1 MNGERESTRSLAGL
15 SIAAVEERVNALAS
29 DVAEEEEVV
38 NWLNLTEVLL
48 QRAREIRG
56 HMEQVAIEWIEIHGP
71 ITVGDICYSVG
82 CPKTVR
88 CLDVAR
94 CLRLVLAGCG
104 GDVDGVA
111 PYLRADPWKYGS
123 VRSLL
128 GESAFEQVF
137 RSEWTPKLVEGR
149 PQQQLQQTN
158 TRFLPHKNPAA
169 EE

>member
-1 MNGERESTRSLAGL
+1 MNDERENTRSLTGL
-15 SIAAVEERVNALAS
+15 SVAAVEERVNALAP
-29 DVAEEEEVV
+29 DAAGEEEIV

-48 QRAREIRG
+48 QRAREIR
-56 HMEQVAIEWIEIHGP
+56 HRMEQVAVEWIQLHGP
-71 ITVGDICYSVG
+71 LAVGDIRYSVG

-111 PYLRADPWKYGS
+111 AYLRADPWKYGS

-128 GESAFEQVF
+128 GESEFEQAF
-137 RSEWTPKLVEGR
+137 RSEWKPKLVEGR
-149 PQQQLQQTN
+149 PQRQLQQTN